1 MHYILGLGSNLDP
14 TKHVPLMLH
23 ALFELAPTLWVG
35 RIIETA
41 PLAVDGPP
49 FLNGVVSLISDRSPQ
64 ELKAYCN
71 QIEHELGRDRSDP
84 ASKVKSRTADLDIL
98 LVLSDPTSL
107 LSIEQL
113 PSEPYVRPILLEL
126 LTYLGIAID
135 GAHAGPELPPG
146 VELWLGGMAIG
157 RLPCTISKTE
167 CA

>member
-14 TKHVPLMLH
+14 IRHVPLMLR
-23 ALFELAPTLWVG
+23 ALLELTPTLQVG

-64 ELKAYCN
+64 QLKAYCS
-71 QIEHELGRDRSDP
+71 QIELALGRDRGDP

-98 LVLSDPTSL
+98 LVLAEQTSL
-107 LSIEQL
+107 LPAELL

-126 LTYLGIAID
+126 LTYLGMTID
-135 GAHAGPELPPG
+135 GAYEEPELPPG
-146 VELWLGGMAIG
+146 VELWLDGTAIG
-157 RLPCTISKTE
+157 LVPCTISKKE
-167 CA
+167 RA